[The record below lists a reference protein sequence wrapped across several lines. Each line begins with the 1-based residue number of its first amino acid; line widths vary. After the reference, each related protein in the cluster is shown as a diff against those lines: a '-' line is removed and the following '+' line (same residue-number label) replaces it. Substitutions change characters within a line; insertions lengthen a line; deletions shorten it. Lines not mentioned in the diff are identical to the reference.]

1 MRVAPLKANGDL
13 DRADEAGQKFVYLP
27 HAILE
32 DAKRMRRCLDCPAG
46 LICSGL
52 DQRNEFLNATT
63 TPTEHFRSS
72 RAQVA
77 PNPRE
82 EALLHCLIAGR
93 VVTRPDA
100 DP

>member
-63 TPTEHFRSS
+63 APTEHFDH
-72 RAQVA
+72 RA
-77 PNPRE
+77 
-82 EALLHCLIAGR
+82 HK
-93 VVTRPDA
+93 
-100 DP
+100 